1 MTRGPSCIS
10 TRGRA
15 MRGDQLARQWKI
27 LKLMESRRSGIS
39 VSEIAFRL
47 PAPPRNIYRD
57 LDALQ
62 QAGFPLYTDK
72 IENTQ
77 YWRLLDTSKAGI
89 PMPLD
94 LTEIISLHIGKDL
107 LQLFEG
113 TVIYDSIESLLTKIK
128 SCLSPSMM
136 NYFSAMN
143 DALAF
148 GTIRQKKYG
157 TFKEILARI
166 TDAATRKNSIEIHYK
181 AASTRKETA
190 RKVDPYKIGIFS
202 GNFYLIG
209 YCHLRKTVR
218 TFSIDRISDAQ
229 LTEDTFEIP
238 KDFSI
243 EDYMQTAFRVM
254 TGKPERV
261 QILFSQKAAEVVKEK
276 IWHPS
281 QEIRELSDGRVLIS
295 LQVAVNYEIQ
305 SWIMGFGS
313 TAQVI
318 EPKQLRQKITED
330 MKAALENYRSEKIL
344 TEGSKKRKPVEVA
357 TVLTSAL

>member
-1 MTRGPSCIS
+1 M
-10 TRGRA
+10 
-15 MRGDQLARQWKI
+15 
-27 LKLMESRRSGIS
+27 
-39 VSEIAFRL
+39 
-47 PAPPRNIYRD
+47 
-57 LDALQ
+57 
-62 QAGFPLYTDK
+62 
-72 IENTQ
+72 
-77 YWRLLDTSKAGI
+77 DTSKAAI

-113 TVIYDSIESLLTKIK
+113 TVIYDSLESLLTKIN

-148 GTIRQKKYG
+148 GTVRQKKYG
-157 TFKEILARI
+157 TFKQILAQI
-166 TDAATRKNSIEIHYK
+166 TDAATRKSGIAIHYK

-190 RKVDPYKIGIFS
+190 RKVDPYKIGIFN

-218 TFSIDRISDAQ
+218 TFSIDRISDVII
-229 LTEDTFEIP
+229 TEDTFDIP

-254 TGKPERV
+254 TGKPEKV

-281 QEIRELSDGRVLIS
+281 QEIRELSDGRVLIT

-313 TAQVI
+313 AAQVI
-318 EPKQLRQKITED
+318 EPKQLGRKIVED
-330 MKAALENYRSEKIL
+330 MKAALENYRTEKIL
-344 TEGSKKRKPVEVA
+344 SDLSKKKKSSEASIVHTTAP
-357 TVLTSAL
+357 